1 MLAMTWPNLQM
12 PESVELEESSYS
24 STFGRF
30 IVQPLERGFGTTIG
44 NALRRVLLSSLPGAA
59 ITMIR
64 IDGVHHEFSTIPGVV
79 EDASEIILNLKEVR
93 FKLINKKPDK
103 VMLELKGPHEFKAGD
118 IQNGTT
124 DFEILNPDHHL
135 ATLNKGA
142 DLKIE
147 LRIGRGHGYV
157 PAEENKLPDM
167 PIGSIPI
174 DAIYTPIKNVSYR
187 VENMRVQQRID
198 YEKLIMEITTDG
210 SITPDDA
217 LTYAGK
223 ILRDHVNLFINFD
236 IKPEIDEEPVEVDE
250 EALRIRKL
258 LKMSV
263 DELELSVRS
272 YNCLMAANIKTI
284 GDLVR
289 RDEQEMLKFRNF
301 GRKSLQEL
309 TQILEEKGLRFGM
322 EVEKYL
328 GNGHE

>member
-1 MLAMTWPNLQM
+1 MTWPNLQM

-59 ITMIR
+59 ITILK
-64 IDGVHHEFSTIPGVV
+64 IDGVHHEFSTIPSVV
-79 EDASEIILNLKEVR
+79 EDVAEIILNLKEVR
-93 FKLINKKPDK
+93 FKLINKKPDR
-103 VMLELKGPHEFKAGD
+103 VVLELKGPHEFKAGD

-124 DFEILNPDHHL
+124 DFEILNPDHHI

-142 DLKIE
+142 DLRVE

-210 SITPDDA
+210 SVTPDDA

-223 ILRDHVNLFINFD
+223 ILRDHINLFINFD
-236 IKPEIDEEPVEVDE
+236 IKPEIEEEPVEVDE

-322 EVEKYL
+322 DVEKYL
-328 GNGHE
+328 GNGRE

>member
-1 MLAMTWPNLQM
+1 MNWPYLQM
-12 PESVELEESSYS
+12 PESVELEDASYS

-59 ITMIR
+59 ITMIK
-64 IDGVHHEFSTIPGVV
+64 IDGVLHEFSSIPGVV
-79 EDASEIILNLKEVR
+79 EDVTQIILNLKEVR

-103 VMLELKGPHEFKAGD
+103 VVLELRGAREFRAGD

-124 DFEILNPDHHL
+124 DFEILNPDHHI

-142 DLKIE
+142 DFKIE

-157 PAEENKLPDM
+157 PAEENKMPDQ
-167 PIGSIPI
+167 PIGAIPL

-187 VENMRVQQRID
+187 VENTRVQQRTD
-198 YEKLIMEITTDG
+198 YEKLILEITTDG
-210 SITPDDA
+210 SITPDDS

-223 ILRDHVNLFINFD
+223 ILRDHINLFINFE
-236 IKPEIDEEPVEVDE
+236 IEPEEEEPVEVDE

-258 LKMSV
+258 LKMPV

-322 EVEKYL
+322 DVDRYL
-328 GNGHE
+328 RSENQ

>member
-1 MLAMTWPNLQM
+1 MNWPYLQM
-12 PESVELEESSYS
+12 PEGVVLEESSYS

-59 ITMIR
+59 ITMVK
-64 IDGVHHEFSTIPGVV
+64 IDGVLHEFSSIPGVV
-79 EDASEIILNLKEVR
+79 EDVTQIILNLKEVR
-93 FKLINKKPDK
+93 FKLINKKPDR
-103 VMLELKGPHEFKAGD
+103 VMLELNGPKEFTAGD

-124 DFEILNPDHHL
+124 DFEILNPDHHI

-142 DLKIE
+142 NVRME

-157 PAEENKLPDM
+157 PAEENKMPDQ
-167 PIGSIPI
+167 PIGAIPI

-187 VENMRVQQRID
+187 VENTRVQQRID
-198 YEKLIMEITTDG
+198 YEKLILEITTDG
-210 SITPDDA
+210 SITPDDS

-236 IKPEIDEEPVEVDE
+236 IEPEDEEPSEVDE
-250 EALRIRKL
+250 ESLKVRKL
-258 LKMSV
+258 LKMPV

-309 TQILEEKGLRFGM
+309 TQILEEKGLHFGM
-322 EVEKYL
+322 DVDRYL
-328 GNGHE
+328 RADSE

>member
-1 MLAMTWPNLQM
+1 MTWPNLQM

-30 IVQPLERGFGTTIG
+30 IVQPMERGFGTTIG

-59 ITMIR
+59 ITIIK
-64 IDGVHHEFSTIPGVV
+64 IDGVHHEFSTIPSVV
-79 EDASEIILNLKEVR
+79 EDVAEIILNLKEVR
-93 FKLINKKPDK
+93 FKLINKKPDR
-103 VMLELKGPHEFKAGD
+103 VVLELKGPHEFKAGD

-124 DFEILNPDHHL
+124 DFEILNPDHHI

-142 DLKIE
+142 DLKVE

-210 SITPDDA
+210 SVTPDDA

-223 ILRDHVNLFINFD
+223 ILRDHINLFINFD
-236 IKPEIDEEPVEVDE
+236 IKPEIEEEPVEVDE

-322 EVEKYL
+322 DVEKYL
-328 GNGHE
+328 GNGRE

>member
-1 MLAMTWPNLQM
+1 MTWPNLQM

-30 IVQPLERGFGTTIG
+30 IVQPMERGFGTTIG

-59 ITMIR
+59 ITILK
-64 IDGVHHEFSTIPGVV
+64 IDGVHHEFSTISSVV
-79 EDASEIILNLKEVR
+79 EDVAEIILNLKEVR
-93 FKLINKKPDK
+93 FKLINKKPDR
-103 VMLELKGPHEFKAGD
+103 VVLELKGPHEFKAGD

-124 DFEILNPDHHL
+124 DFEILNPDHHI

-142 DLKIE
+142 DLRVE

-157 PAEENKLPDM
+157 PAEDNKLPDM
-167 PIGSIPI
+167 PLGSIPI

-210 SITPDDA
+210 SVTPDDA

-236 IKPEIDEEPVEVDE
+236 IKPEIEDEPVEVDE

-322 EVEKYL
+322 DVEKYL
-328 GNGHE
+328 GNGRE

>member
-1 MLAMTWPNLQM
+1 MTWPNLQM
-12 PESVELEESSYS
+12 PESVELEESSFS

-59 ITMIR
+59 ITMIKV
-64 IDGVHHEFSTIPGVV
+64 DGVHHEFSTIPGVV

-93 FKLINKKPDK
+93 FKLINKKPDR
-103 VMLELKGPHEFKAGD
+103 VLLEFKGPHEFKAGD

-142 DLKIE
+142 ELRME

-157 PAEENKLPDM
+157 PAEDNKIPDM
-167 PIGSIPI
+167 PLGSIPI

-210 SITPDDA
+210 SVTPDDA

-236 IKPEIDEEPVEVDE
+236 IKPEIDEEPAHVDE
-250 EALRIRKL
+250 EVLRIRKL

-322 EVEKYL
+322 DVDKYL
-328 GNGHE
+328 GNGPE

>member
-1 MLAMTWPNLQM
+1 M

-30 IVQPLERGFGTTIG
+30 IVQPMERGFGTTIG

-59 ITMIR
+59 ITILK
-64 IDGVHHEFSTIPGVV
+64 IDGVHHEFSTIPSVV
-79 EDASEIILNLKEVR
+79 EDVAEIILNLKGVR
-93 FKLINKKPDK
+93 FKLINKKPDR
-103 VMLELKGPHEFKAGD
+103 VVLELKGPHEFKAGD

-124 DFEILNPDHHL
+124 DFEILNPDHHI

-142 DLKIE
+142 DLRVE

-157 PAEENKLPDM
+157 PAEDNKLPDM
-167 PIGSIPI
+167 PLGSIPI

-210 SITPDDA
+210 SVTPDDA

-223 ILRDHVNLFINFD
+223 ILRDHINLFINFD
-236 IKPEIDEEPVEVDE
+236 IKPEIEEEPVEVDE

-322 EVEKYL
+322 DVEKYL
-328 GNGHE
+328 GNGRE

>member
-1 MLAMTWPNLQM
+1 M

-59 ITMIR
+59 ITIIK
-64 IDGVHHEFSTIPGVV
+64 IDGVHHEFSTIPSVV
-79 EDASEIILNLKEVR
+79 EDVAEIILNLKEVR
-93 FKLINKKPDK
+93 FKLINKKPDR
-103 VMLELKGPHEFKAGD
+103 VMLELRGPHEFKAGD

-124 DFEILNPDHHL
+124 DFEILNPDHHI

-142 DLKIE
+142 DLKVE

-167 PIGSIPI
+167 AIGSIPI

-210 SITPDDA
+210 SVTPDDA

-223 ILRDHVNLFINFD
+223 ILRDHINLFINFD
-236 IKPEIDEEPVEVDE
+236 IKPEIEEEPVEVDE

-322 EVEKYL
+322 DVEKYL
-328 GNGHE
+328 GNGRE

>member
-1 MLAMTWPNLQM
+1 MTWPNLQM
-12 PESVELEESSYS
+12 PENVELEESSYS

-59 ITMIR
+59 ITMIK
-64 IDGVHHEFSTIPGVV
+64 IDGVHHEFSTIPGVI

-93 FKLINKKPDK
+93 FKLINKKPDR
-103 VMLELKGPHEFKAGD
+103 VLLELKGPHEFKAGD

-142 DLKIE
+142 EIKIE

-157 PAEENKLPDM
+157 PAEENKIPDM
-167 PIGSIPI
+167 PLGSIPI

-198 YEKLIMEITTDG
+198 YEKLFMEITTDG
-210 SITPDDA
+210 SVTPDDA

-236 IKPEIDEEPVEVDE
+236 IKPEVDEEPVEIDE

-309 TQILEEKGLRFGM
+309 TQILEEKGLRFGLD
-322 EVEKYL
+322 VEKYL

>member
-1 MLAMTWPNLQM
+1 MTWPNLQM

-64 IDGVHHEFSTIPGVV
+64 VDGVHHEFSTIPGVV

-103 VMLELKGPHEFKAGD
+103 VTLELKGPHEFKAGD

-124 DFEILNPDHHL
+124 DFEILNPDHHI

-142 DLKIE
+142 EVRLE
-147 LRIGRGHGYV
+147 FRIGRGHGYV
-157 PAEENKLPDM
+157 PAEENKIPDM
-167 PIGSIPI
+167 PLGSIPI

-210 SITPDDA
+210 SVTPDDA

-236 IKPEIDEEPVEVDE
+236 IKPEIDEEPAHVDE
-250 EALRIRKL
+250 EVLRIRKL

-322 EVEKYL
+322 DVDKYL
-328 GNGHE
+328 GNGPE

>member
-1 MLAMTWPNLQM
+1 MNWPYLQM
-12 PESVELEESSYS
+12 PEGVVLEESSYS

-59 ITMIR
+59 ITMVK
-64 IDGVHHEFSTIPGVV
+64 IDGVLHEFSSIPGVV
-79 EDASEIILNLKEVR
+79 EDVTQIILNLKEVR
-93 FKLINKKPDK
+93 FKLINKKPDR
-103 VMLELKGPHEFKAGD
+103 VMLELNGPKEFTAGD

-124 DFEILNPDHHL
+124 DFEILNPDHHI

-142 DLKIE
+142 NLKME

-157 PAEENKLPDM
+157 PAEENKMPDQ
-167 PIGSIPI
+167 PIGAIPI

-187 VENMRVQQRID
+187 VENTRVQQRID
-198 YEKLIMEITTDG
+198 YEKLILEITTDG
-210 SITPDDA
+210 SITPDDS

-236 IKPEIDEEPVEVDE
+236 IEPEEEEPSEIDEES
-250 EALRIRKL
+250 LKIRKL
-258 LKMSV
+258 LKMPV

-309 TQILEEKGLRFGM
+309 TQILEEKGLHFGM
-322 EVEKYL
+322 DVDRYL
-328 GNGHE
+328 RADSE

>member
-1 MLAMTWPNLQM
+1 MSWPYLQM
-12 PESVELEESSYS
+12 PERVELEEESFS

-30 IVQPLERGFGTTIG
+30 VIQPLERGFGTTIG
-44 NALRRVLLSSLPGAA
+44 NSLRRVLLSSLPGAA

-64 IDGVHHEFSTIPGVV
+64 IENVLHEFSSISGVV
-79 EDASEIILNLKEVR
+79 EDVTQIILNLKEVR
-93 FKLINKKPDK
+93 FKLINKKPDR
-103 VMLELKGPHEFKAGD
+103 VMLELKGPREFKAGD

-124 DFEILNPDHHL
+124 DFEILNPDHHV

-142 DLKIE
+142 DFKVE

-167 PIGSIPI
+167 PIGAIPL
-174 DAIYTPIKNVSYR
+174 DAIYTPVKNVSFR
-187 VENMRVQQRID
+187 VENTRVKQRTD
-198 YEKLIMEITTDG
+198 YEKLILEITTDG
-210 SITPDDA
+210 SITPDDS

-223 ILRDHVNLFINFD
+223 ILRDHINLFINFE
-236 IKPEIDEEPVEVDE
+236 IEPEEEEPTEVDE
-250 EALRIRKL
+250 EAIRVRKL
-258 LKMSV
+258 LRMPV

-322 EVEKYL
+322 DVDRYL
-328 GNGHE
+328 RSENE

>member
-1 MLAMTWPNLQM
+1 MTWPNLQM

-59 ITMIR
+59 ITMIK
-64 IDGVHHEFSTIPGVV
+64 IDGVHHEFSTIPGVI

-93 FKLINKKPDK
+93 FKLINKKPDR
-103 VMLELKGPHEFKAGD
+103 VLLELKGPHEFKAGD

-142 DLKIE
+142 EIKME

-157 PAEENKLPDM
+157 PAEENKIPDM
-167 PIGSIPI
+167 PLGSIPI

-210 SITPDDA
+210 SVTPDDA

-236 IKPEIDEEPVEVDE
+236 IKPEIDEEPVEIDE

-322 EVEKYL
+322 DVEKYL

>member
-1 MLAMTWPNLQM
+1 MNWPNLQM
-12 PESVELEESSYS
+12 PENVELEESSYS
-24 STFGRF
+24 NTFGRF

-59 ITMIR
+59 ITMIK
-64 IDGVHHEFSTIPGVV
+64 IDNTFHEFSTISGVV
-79 EDASEIILNLKEVR
+79 EDVSEIVLNLKEVR

-103 VMLELKGPHEFKAGD
+103 VVLDLQGPREFKAGD
-118 IQNGTT
+118 IQDGTT
-124 DFEILNPDHHL
+124 DFEILNPDHHI

-142 DLKIE
+142 DFKIE

-167 PIGSIPI
+167 AIGSIPI

-187 VENMRVQQRID
+187 VENTRVQQRTD
-198 YEKLIMEITTDG
+198 YEKLILEVTTDG

-223 ILRDHVNLFINFD
+223 ILRDHINLFINFD
-236 IKPEIDEEPVEVDE
+236 IKPEVDEEPAEIDEEV
-250 EALRIRKL
+250 LRIRKL
-258 LKMSV
+258 LRMPV

-309 TQILEEKGLRFGM
+309 TQILLEKGLRFGM

-328 GNGHE
+328 STNHD

>member
-1 MLAMTWPNLQM
+1 M

-59 ITMIR
+59 ITIIK
-64 IDGVHHEFSTIPGVV
+64 IDGVHHEFSTIPSVV
-79 EDASEIILNLKEVR
+79 EDVAEIILNLKEVR
-93 FKLINKKPDK
+93 FKLINKKPDR
-103 VMLELKGPHEFKAGD
+103 VILDLKGPHEFKAGD

-124 DFEILNPDHHL
+124 DFEILNPDHHI

-142 DLKIE
+142 DLKVE

-157 PAEENKLPDM
+157 PAEDNKLPDM
-167 PIGSIPI
+167 PLGSIPI

-223 ILRDHVNLFINFD
+223 ILRDHVNLLINFD

-322 EVEKYL
+322 DVEKYL
-328 GNGHE
+328 GNGRE

>member
-1 MLAMTWPNLQM
+1 MTWPNLQM

-59 ITMIR
+59 ITMIKV
-64 IDGVHHEFSTIPGVV
+64 DGVHHEFSTIPGVV
-79 EDASEIILNLKEVR
+79 EDVSEMILNLKEVR

-103 VMLELKGPHEFKAGD
+103 VLLELKGPHEFKAGD

-124 DFEILNPDHHL
+124 DFEILNPDHHI

-142 DLKIE
+142 EVNLE

-157 PAEENKLPDM
+157 PAEENKIPDM
-167 PIGSIPI
+167 PLGSIPI

-187 VENMRVQQRID
+187 VENIRVQQRID

-236 IKPEIDEEPVEVDE
+236 IKPEVEEEPAQVDE
-250 EALRIRKL
+250 EVLRVRKL

-328 GNGHE
+328 SNGHE